1 MFSNRDL
8 KKLLIPLVVEQI
20 LTALMGTMDTMMVA
34 RVSSAAIS
42 GVSIVDSINKLVIF
56 LFGAMATGGTIIC
69 SQYIGHRDR
78 QAANN
83 AGRQVLLSSLA
94 LSVIVAVL
102 CFLLRRFLLKL
113 IFGTV
118 EADVMANAVSYFSI
132 VVLGYP
138 FLTLFSAGAALYR
151 AGGNSRLP
159 MIVSI
164 VSNAINIAG
173 NALLIFVF
181 HLGAAGAAIAT
192 VFSQFISAVVILV
205 CLRRPGQVID
215 VGPYLRIRPDLNVI
229 WRVLCV
235 GIPTGVENAMFQFGK
250 LIVQSTV
257 STLGT
262 VAMASNALVVT
273 VELFSSMPSMAI
285 GQGLVTVAGQ
295 CVGAGRIDEARGYI
309 KKLTLWS
316 GIVLLIANW
325 ALYFATPLVTK
336 AAGAEPEVAKLT
348 LHTVFIISLVKPFIW
363 NIAFT
368 PGNGMRAAGDVR
380 YSMILSTV
388 SMWIFRVGLST
399 VLCRVCGV
407 GLIGIWCGYFAD
419 WTCRTICF
427 HLRFRSDKWH
437 SHSLI

>member
-1 MFSNRDL
+1 MFSDRDL

-20 LTALMGTMDTMMVA
+20 LTALMGTMDTMMVS

-42 GVSIVDSINKLVIF
+42 GVSLVDSIDKLVIF
-56 LFGAMATGGTIIC
+56 LFSAMATGGTIIC
-69 SQYIGHRDR
+69 SQYIGHRNR
-78 QAANN
+78 EAANE
-83 AGRQVLLSSLA
+83 AGRQVLLSSLV
-94 LSVIVAVL
+94 LSLIVAAACFVL
-102 CFLLRRFLLKL
+102 RKVLLRL
-113 IFGTV
+113 IFGSV
-118 EADVMANAVSYFSI
+118 EDAVMASAVDYFSI
-132 VVLGYP
+132 VILGYP
-138 FLTLFSAGAALYR
+138 FLTLFSAGGALYR

-159 MIVSI
+159 MVVSVI
-164 VSNAINIAG
+164 SNAVNIAG
-173 NALLIFVF
+173 NAVLIFVF
-181 HLGAAGAAIAT
+181 HLGAAGAAMAT
-192 VFSQFISAVVILV
+192 VFSQFVSAVVILI

-215 VGPYLRIRPDLNVI
+215 VGPYRKIRPDLRLI

-316 GIVLLIANW
+316 FIVLFISNW
-325 ALYFATPLVTK
+325 ALYFATPLITR
-336 AAGAEPEVAKLT
+336 AAGAEPDVAALT
-348 LHTVFIISLVKPFIW
+348 VRTVFLISLLKPFIW
-363 NIAFT
+363 TIAFT

-388 SMWIFRVGLST
+388 SMWVFRVALST
-399 VLCRVCGV
+399 VLCRVLGV
-407 GLIGIWCGYFAD
+407 GLIGIWYGYFAD

-427 HLRFRSDKWH
+427 YLRFRSDKWH
-437 SHSLI
+437 SHRVI